1 MKGKEQ
7 MKLKAKSLVSQLA
20 MVSLLTGSLIGM
32 SAAAANA
39 APAEATIRLVT
50 PVLDASNTSEPAA
63 MQKMAD
69 QWVANTWFGSGLM
82 YQRAWA
88 PVGSTVSLTYLVTGT
103 DGKPLANTDV
113 SLRLGM
119 PYSNSNAIVQVDN
132 VTTTGVDKPPMNQ
145 GLVTHKTGADGKVTF
160 DLKSLD
166 PAANGEAQPANW
178 NDPVPADLLN
188 ELYTQILPQVTGQAT
203 DHATMSEFHFYTP
216 GKAPGASNGGGTPAP
231 AASGPSIR
239 LTSPMLNDSNSI
251 HRADLEDLFSVQN
264 KWYAKGIGFH
274 QVYAQAGSTID
285 LTYQA
290 KDENGKVLANT
301 PVKLHVNKAYS
312 NSTAHV
318 TDGKTPTDPTA
329 AQGSD
334 QALWTANTDAN
345 GYVTFHLTNTDAT
358 GEATP
363 ATATTPVP
371 TSGTLVFS
379 QLYPEI
385 KGQDVDIADMI
396 EIHFYG
402 KAPVLSATASY
413 KKAVKKGKSS
423 YTMTVVVGGAMSK
436 VATIGITGLKPMTKA
451 IADDPAT
458 FTFAVTPGAK
468 TVSVTVDGK
477 VVTSKVTV
485 KK

>member
-1 MKGKEQ
+1 
-7 MKLKAKSLVSQLA
+7 
-20 MVSLLTGSLIGM
+20 
-32 SAAAANA
+32 
-39 APAEATIRLVT
+39 
-50 PVLDASNTSEPAA
+50 
-63 MQKMAD
+63 
-69 QWVANTWFGSGLM
+69 
-82 YQRAWA
+82 
-88 PVGSTVSLTYLVTGT
+88 
-103 DGKPLANTDV
+103 
-113 SLRLGM
+113 
-119 PYSNSNAIVQVDN
+119 
-132 VTTTGVDKPPMNQ
+132 MNQ

-216 GKAPGASNGGGTPAP
+216 GKKAGASNGGGTPAP

-239 LTSPMLNDSNSI
+239 LTSPMLNDTNSI

-413 KKAVKKGKSS
+413 KKTVKKGKST
-423 YTMTVVVGGAMSK
+423 YTMSVVVGGAMSK
-436 VATIGITGLKPMTKA
+436 VATIGITGLKPVTKA

-468 TVSVTVDGK
+468 TVTVTVDGK
-477 VVTSKVTV
+477 AVTSKVTV

>member
-1 MKGKEQ
+1 

-20 MVSLLTGSLIGM
+20 MLTLLTGSLVGT

-63 MQKMAD
+63 NQKMAD
-69 QWVANTWFGSGLM
+69 QWVANTWFGTGLI

-88 PVGSTVSLTYLVTGT
+88 PVGSTISLTYLVTGP

-119 PYSNSNAIVQVDN
+119 PYSNSNAVVQVDN

-166 PAANGEAQPANW
+166 PASAGEGQPANW

-188 ELYTQILPQVTGQAT
+188 QLYTQILPQVTGQAT

-216 GKAPGASNGGGTPAP
+216 GKAPVVSGGGGTGP
-231 AASGPSIR
+231 AAAGPSIR
-239 LTSPMLNDSNSI
+239 LTSPMLTDSNSI
-251 HRADLEDLFSVQN
+251 HRGDLEDLFSVQN

-290 KDENGKVLANT
+290 KDETGKALANT
-301 PVKLHVNKAYS
+301 AIKLHVNKAYS

-334 QALWTANTDAN
+334 QALWTGTTDAN
-345 GYVTFHLTNTDAT
+345 GYVTFHVINTDAE

-379 QLYPEI
+379 QIYPEF

-396 EIHFYG
+396 EIHYYG

-413 KKAVKKGKSS
+413 KKTVKKGKST

-436 VATIGITGLKPMTKA
+436 VATIGITGLKAVTKA
-451 IADDPAT
+451 IADDPAK
-458 FTFAVTPGAK
+458 FTFAVTPGVK
-468 TVSVTVDGK
+468 TVKVTVDGK
-477 VVTSKVTV
+477 VVSSKVTV